1 MLQYHVS
8 QVEKSGA
15 QYCQHHKNNY
25 KYALLL
31 LNVNIE
37 TNTKPGQQL
46 SKAQSLGSTGS
57 GEAEGD
63 QF

>member
-1 MLQYHVS
+1 MLQHHVA

-46 SKAQSLGSTGS
+46 SKAQSLGSTGG
-57 GEAEGD
+57 GEAQGD

>member
-1 MLQYHVS
+1 MLNI
-8 QVEKSGA
+8 A
-15 QYCQHHKNNY
+15 NITKNNY

-37 TNTKPGQQL
+37 TNTKPGKQL